1 MATLY
6 SNELKA
12 VVILEDIRETPMNI
26 LKENCLT
33 VQEFN
38 YECIRKRTEKGEI
51 YGAMNPVI
59 LSFSVR
65 VNNPLHA
72 LQFFKAIATNNTK
85 SFTFLFNATYDTSQR
100 LKNHDDG
107 MVCEG
112 FVIGTEEVYNNE
124 INQKDL
130 PQQMLLNVK
139 LLVCSITYMG
149 NEDHNDLQGVFIK
162 KK

>member
-1 MATLY
+1 MAILY

-12 VVILEDIRETPMNI
+12 VVVLEDILETPMNI
-26 LKENCLT
+26 QKENCLT
-33 VQEFN
+33 VQEFD

-59 LSFSVR
+59 LSFTVR

-72 LQFFKAIATNNTK
+72 LQFFKAIATNDAN
-85 SFTFLFNATYDTSQR
+85 SFTFLFNATYDTNLR
-100 LKNHDDG
+100 LKNYEDG
-107 MVCEG
+107 VVCMG

-124 INQKDL
+124 INERDL
-130 PQQMLLNVK
+130 GQQMLMKVK
-139 LLVCSITYMG
+139 LLVCSLTYMG
-149 NEDHNDLQGVFIK
+149 NEDHNDLKGVFIK